1 MLISAV
7 LADKVQLDQ
16 INKGPTQSFVSCLHE
31 RDQYNIDGGK
41 CIDHARKKWKTSKT
55 TSNV

>member
-16 INKGPTQSFVSCLHE
+16 INKGPIQSFVSCLHE

-41 CIDHARKKWKTSKT
+41 CIDHARKK
-55 TSNV
+55 